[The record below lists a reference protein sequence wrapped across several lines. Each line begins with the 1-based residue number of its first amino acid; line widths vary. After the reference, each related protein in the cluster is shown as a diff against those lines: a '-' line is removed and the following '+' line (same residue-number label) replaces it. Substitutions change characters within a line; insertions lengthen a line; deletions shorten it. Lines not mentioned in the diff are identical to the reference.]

1 MRTDWHAAALGAWLC
16 ASGMIPVIGIYGV
29 TRRGWHWRHG
39 LAGLAAAVCM
49 AGSALGLRN
58 PLASMA
64 SYSAALMVLNQW
76 VPPLLLMS
84 VPAAEWARWRGVAAP
99 KPARGP
105 AGWLLDPW
113 VAMTVFTTLSVMV
126 SLPGIFEPAL
136 ANALFSAPLGLLEL
150 LSGLL
155 FWAQLSRS
163 LRTLRYDWQSGL
175 YGLVGSLPMMA
186 VATVWMLS
194 ANILYMPYVDVVCQ
208 WNISPLADQH
218 WAGFVM
224 LAMGFPLQ
232 IAAAWRLAQLD
243 VSSIVC

>member
-1 MRTDWHAAALGAWLC
+1 MKTGWNATTLVVWLC
-16 ASGMIPVIGIYGV
+16 VSGLVPAASIAGV
-29 TRRGWHWRHG
+29 VRRGWHWHHA
-39 LAGLAAAVCM
+39 LTAVAAGVCM
-49 AGSALGLRN
+49 VGAALGLRN

-84 VPAAEWARWRGVAAP
+84 VPAARWTRWRGTAAP
-99 KPARGP
+99 MPALSL

-113 VAMTVFTTLSVMV
+113 VAMTVFTTFSVMV

-136 ANALFSAPLGLLEL
+136 ANALFAAPLGLLEL
-150 LSGLL
+150 ISGLL
-155 FWAQLSRS
+155 FWAHLSRS
-163 LRTLRYDWQSGL
+163 LRTFRHDWQSGL
-175 YGLVGSLPMMA
+175 YALVGSLPMMA

-194 ANILYMPYVDVVCQ
+194 AHVLYMPYVDVVCQ

-224 LAMGFPLQ
+224 LAMGLPLQ
-232 IAAAWRLAQLD
+232 IAGAWRLAQLGAH
-243 VSSIVC
+243 VL

>member
-1 MRTDWHAAALGAWLC
+1 MNADWNTATLVVWLC
-16 ASGMIPVIGIYGV
+16 ASGIAPATAIVGV
-29 TRRGWHWRHG
+29 ARRGWHWRHA
-39 LAGLAAAVCM
+39 LAGLAAGACM
-49 AGSALGLRN
+49 AGSVLGLRD

-84 VPAAEWARWRGVAAP
+84 VPAGQWTRWRGTAAP
-99 KPARGP
+99 APASGL

-113 VAMTVFTTLSVMV
+113 VAITVFATLSVLV

-163 LRTLRYDWQSGL
+163 LRTFRYDWQSGWYAL
-175 YGLVGSLPMMA
+175 FGSLPMMA

-194 ANILYMPYVDVVCQ
+194 ADILYMPYVDVVCQ

-224 LAMGFPLQ
+224 LATGLPLQ

-243 VSSIVC
+243 RSALPP